1 MKALRKYTPAEL
13 ARVQYRPFPSRL
25 FITNIQVEWNTV
37 WLRTRHTDHHAH
49 TSSFIQVRDALK
61 ADEISNNP
69 IAAKYALT
77 ELLNMCYGMKES
89 DYYSFACT
97 LASAFSREAENTEFE
112 DKLLLLAE
120 GEEDETRKANF
131 ANLKESLLRV
141 DPAISDKRIQQTI
154 LQERQFMARERLLQL
169 MHIVFS
175 KLKQKQLLV
184 DQDKNNIYR
193 LVLCMTKY
201 NRSQWPFFYAMLSFF
216 FQMCA
221 ALYVVLSLTDLDHP
235 EEDGFERWDINL
247 FARNIAL
254 ALGTLSYGGM
264 VAYPEVKS
272 TSQILKRLY
281 HFDCSFLMLMDFLV
295 NIILPVTVAFSGFF
309 VVRAM
314 LAEIDCFPCISFF

>member
-1 MKALRKYTPAEL
+1 M
-13 ARVQYRPFPSRL
+13 
-25 FITNIQVEWNTV
+25 EWNTV

-49 TSSFIQVRDALK
+49 KSSFIQVRDALK
-61 ADEISNNP
+61 ADEISHNH

-77 ELLNMCYGMKES
+77 ELLNMCYGMRES

-97 LASAFSREAENTEFE
+97 LASAFSKKAQNSEFE
-112 DKLLLLAE
+112 DTLLLLAE
-120 GEEDETRKANF
+120 GEEDENRKNYF
-131 ANLKESLLRV
+131 ANLERSLLQVVPKMSTKQIRRRV
-141 DPAISDKRIQQTI
+141 LEK
-154 LQERQFMARERLLQL
+154 RQFMARERLLQL

-216 FQMCA
+216 FQICA

-235 EEDGFERWDINL
+235 EEDGFERWDVDL

-272 TSQILKRLY
+272 TWQILYRLY
-281 HFDCSFLMLMDFLV
+281 HFDWSVLMMMDFLV

-309 VVRAM
+309 VVRACDS
-314 LAEIDCFPCISFF
+314 ANTNRSPCLSQTF